1 MEFITEQDVYDY
13 LGIDYVDDM
22 VARRVRALIETVDSY
37 LTGAIGKDYAITV
50 GPESLAKAREVGL
63 MLIAELYDSRGA
75 TDKDRAA
82 IKGFLSSLILQ
93 LQLDYAES
101 EMTREIDYEGIR

>member
-1 MEFITEQDVYDY
+1 MEFLTEQDVYDY
-13 LGIDYVDDM
+13 MGIDYVDDM
-22 VARRVRALIETVDSY
+22 VARRVCALIETVDSY
-37 LTGAIGKDYAITV
+37 LAGAIGRDYAIAV

-82 IKGFLSSLILQ
+82 VKGLLSSMLLQ
-93 LQLDYAES
+93 LQLDYE
-101 EMTREIDYEGIR
+101 ETREDNYESVR